1 VIIVVD
7 GISLMLDFMNYYAF
21 VSFIVFSSNKQI
33 FRNCIN
39 RKIQGNAMFKW
50 LVNLTFSLNSRF
62 ALLKFFHKIEV
73 YGTTEQ

>member
-1 VIIVVD
+1 MIIVVD

-39 RKIQGNAMFKW
+39 RKIQGNAMCKW
-50 LVNLTFSLNSRF
+50 LILPSV
-62 ALLKFFHKIEV
+62 
-73 YGTTEQ
+73 